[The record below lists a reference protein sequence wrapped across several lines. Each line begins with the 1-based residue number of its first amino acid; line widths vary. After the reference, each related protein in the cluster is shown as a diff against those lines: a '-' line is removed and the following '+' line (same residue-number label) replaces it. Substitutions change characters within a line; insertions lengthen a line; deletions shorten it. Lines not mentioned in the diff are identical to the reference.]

1 MPDAPEP
8 TLPPPLTEEEE
19 ALLRRCYRIKEIT
32 DDEIVFPVTANA
44 TWLAV
49 LFTLL
54 WFIMVGGF
62 LVGRWQFLPSSAPS
76 FAWMILGVVPT
87 YGLIWLAGW
96 RRVLLTLGRG
106 TRTMVVDLGDG
117 AWTIQLPQGR
127 SPASWDFPTASIP
140 VRTSADP
147 VELVNAAE
155 VLERFSGLSL
165 SAPVDV
171 TALGLLQECGADV
184 VGYDSEEVSLA
195 NLTSARA
202 FFIIAGLTMLH
213 VPVLWPMVSAIV
225 SMISGGNRDPFDA
238 PLGAATVL
246 ALMAA
251 LGPAL
256 IVWDG
261 RQSSV
266 ATFRRGKREV
276 AMFHRG
282 ATRTYDVH
290 EDAVGTYSGGDASE
304 TVIVRPVYSFA
315 PLGDTAPLLAG
326 FLRRHLAP
334 LKKKRPTTDVP
345 TPDT

>member
-1 MPDAPEP
+1 MPDAPES
-8 TLPPPLTEEEE
+8 TLPPPLTEEEK
-19 ALLRRCYRIKEIT
+19 ALLRRCYRIKRMT
-32 DDEIVFPVTANA
+32 DDEIVFSVTANA

-62 LVGRWQFLPSSAPS
+62 LVGRWQFLPRDAPS

-96 RRVLLTLGRG
+96 RRVLLTLARG
-106 TRTMVVDLGDG
+106 ARTMVVDLGDG
-117 AWTIQLPQGR
+117 RWTIQLPQGR
-127 SPASWDFPTASIP
+127 SPAGWDFPTASIP
-140 VRTSADP
+140 VRPGADP
-147 VELVNAAE
+147 VELVNGAE

-165 SAPVDV
+165 GATVEV
-171 TALGLLQECGADV
+171 TGLGLLQQCGADV

-195 NLTSARA
+195 NLTSVRA
-202 FFIIAGLTMLH
+202 PVFILGFALLG
-213 VPVLWPMVSAIV
+213 VPLFWPIVGIVCGSDRHPLDVSV
-225 SMISGGNRDPFDA
+225 TV
-238 PLGAATVL
+238 AAML
-246 ALMAA
+246 ALAAA

-261 RQSSV
+261 RPSSV

-276 AMFHRG
+276 VMFHRG

-290 EDAVGTYSGGDASE
+290 ESDVSTFDGGDASE
-304 TVIVRPVYSFA
+304 TVIVRPVFSFA

-334 LKKKRPTTDVP
+334 LKKEPPTTG
-345 TPDT
+345 T